1 MKKYNYF
8 GRVSGWGICMLFF
21 LTGLFT
27 GCSENEEDYPKGQ
40 RPAGIESVRK
50 VACIGNSITYGARQF
65 LNDREKECY
74 PALLGNM
81 LGEGFE
87 VANFGCSGTTLL
99 KNGNSPYW
107 NTKEYTNAKAF

>member
-40 RPAGIESVRK
+40 RPAGIDYLYCRGRQSRENPRK
-50 VACIGNSITYGARQF
+50 PEHHQSPCGKKRKTGDSRISAGD
-65 LNDREKECY
+65 LEE
-74 PALLGNM
+74 L
-81 LGEGFE
+81 E
-87 VANFGCSGTTLL
+87 VIVI
-99 KNGNSPYW
+99 
-107 NTKEYTNAKAF
+107 AFYKLSDFTILYRRK